1 MSIED
6 YDEDRNDDNTSE
18 YLECGG
24 WGGGWKLA
32 KSNPPLSSPRMGGWF
47 WGLF

>member
-6 YDEDRNDDNTSE
+6 YDEDRSDDNSE

-24 WGGGWKLA
+24 GGGAWKLA